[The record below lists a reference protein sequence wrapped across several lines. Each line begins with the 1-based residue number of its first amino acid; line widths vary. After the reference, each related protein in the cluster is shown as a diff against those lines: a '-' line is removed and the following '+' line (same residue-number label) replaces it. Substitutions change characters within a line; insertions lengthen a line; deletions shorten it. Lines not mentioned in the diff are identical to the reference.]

1 MLNRETIVVVVV
13 VVVVVVLTVL
23 VVVFV
28 IVVVV
33 VVVVL
38 VLVLVV
44 LVLLVFVVVVAVGGK
59 QSKQQCIP
67 TCFYQGIPIKHT
79 RNCISRSASKEQ
91 TGLARSGPQTK
102 QTKNIGFDANC
113 VIYPPGN

>member
-1 MLNRETIVVVVV
+1 MLNRETIVVVVVEEV

-44 LVLLVFVVVVAVGGK
+44 LVFVVVVAVGGK